1 MKARFSALC
10 LLCLVGTGGSE
21 EPTERLEFTYATL
34 GATPYPAI
42 PLPVPERLEVTRR
55 VHKLIAAKE
64 AGGPKKEA
72 EMQPYELRAPRVKAH
87 SLKML
92 VIPGGKFVFGSE
104 RKGEG
109 PPRKVRIE
117 SFWMS
122 EIEIPW
128 AFYRPYCDNF
138 QSRRKDGSLSLR
150 RSTKRTRSH
159 ATNLPNGDPKSIVDV
174 ISQPTPQYFD
184 LFLGGYLDEGLGYPA
199 MCVTHHAASKFCQWL
214 SAQTGEFYRLPTEAE
229 WEYACRAGAKT
240 AYSFGDDPGKLNQY
254 AWYYSEE
261 DPTYTYHLPRRKK
274 PNAWGV
280 YDMHGNVAEW
290 VLDGYDPRRRAAL
303 NDGVLNPWI
312 VPLKRYPRI
321 VKGGSWDHE
330 ADELRVTARDRSTPD
345 WKGSEAQAP
354 KSVWY
359 HTDAQHV
366 GFRIVRPLKTPSAE
380 EMHLF
385 WNSDDWSVER
395 NLEDL

>member
-1 MKARFSALC
+1 MKAKISAL
-10 LLCLVGTGGSE
+10 LLLGLMAPGVSR
-21 EPTERLEFTYATL
+21 EPDEVEIPKYATL

-42 PLPVPERLEVTRR
+42 PLPVPKLLEVSER
-55 VHKLIAAKE
+55 VHAVIAKNEKGTDKRAD
-64 AGGPKKEA
+64 AMRA
-72 EMQPYELRAPRVKAH
+72 YELRAPRVKAH
-87 SLKML
+87 SLNMV
-92 VIPGGKFVFGSE
+92 VIPAGEFVFGSTRE
-104 RKGEG
+104 GEG

-138 QSRRKDGSLSLR
+138 QSRKKDGTLYVPKDGRRELR
-150 RSTKRTRSH
+150 NGNPN
-159 ATNLPNGDPKSIVDV
+159 NLVDV

-184 LFLGGYLDEGLGYPA
+184 LFQSGYMDQGWGYPA

-240 AYSFGDDPGKLNQY
+240 DYSFGNDPAKLNEY
-254 AWYYSEE
+254 AWYYFGE
-261 DPTYTYHLPRRKK
+261 DASVTYHLPRRKK
-274 PNAWGV
+274 PNAWGL

-290 VLDGYDPRRRAAL
+290 VLDGYDPEQRASIKAG
-303 NDGVLNPWI
+303 DVNPWV
-312 VPLKRYPRI
+312 VPRKRYPRI

-330 ADELRVTARDRSTPD
+330 VDELRVTARDLSEPD
-345 WKGSEAQAP
+345 WKGSEAQVP
-354 KSVWY
+354 KSIWY

-385 WNSDDWSVER
+385 WSTDNWSVKR
-395 NLEDL
+395 NMEDL